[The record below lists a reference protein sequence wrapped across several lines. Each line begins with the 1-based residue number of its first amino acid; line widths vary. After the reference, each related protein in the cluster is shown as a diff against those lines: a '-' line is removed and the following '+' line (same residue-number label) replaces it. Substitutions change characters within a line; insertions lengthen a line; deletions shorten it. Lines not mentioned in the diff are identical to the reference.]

1 MYCTFTSSYCTK
13 LGRLLDNEQLA
24 WNVVKTIKAKE
35 DSIRTKE
42 EKNILEKA
50 KQLKIQYDNKAKVY
64 QEIAK
69 ELENKPLNFEL

>member
-13 LGRLLDNEQLA
+13 LGHLLDNEQSA
-24 WNVVKTIKAKE
+24 WNVVKTIKAKD

-50 KQLKIQYDNKAKVY
+50 KKLKIQYHNKAKVY

-69 ELENKPLNFEL
+69 ELENKHLNFEL